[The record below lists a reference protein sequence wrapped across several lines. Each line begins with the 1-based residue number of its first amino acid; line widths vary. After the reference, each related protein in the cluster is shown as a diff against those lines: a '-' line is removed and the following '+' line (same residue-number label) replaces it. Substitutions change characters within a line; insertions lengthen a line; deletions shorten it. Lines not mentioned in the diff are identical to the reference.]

1 MGSLKRRNAA
11 LFVFRTCTGISE
23 IFHGDFSREGRAEDT
38 VSVIKKTFEIEI
50 TIEMIL
56 IILNLYQMKS
66 LKSLNDNL
74 SDQIS
79 FLSSRDEILRLQEH
93 HG

>member
-11 LFVFRTCTGISE
+11 LFVFRTWTGISE
-23 IFHGDFSREGRAEDT
+23 IFHGDFAKRRESRGY
-38 VSVIKKTFEIEI
+38 SFCHIKTFEIEI

-56 IILNLYQMKS
+56 IILNPYQKKS
-66 LKSLNDNL
+66 LKSLNHNL

-79 FLSSRDEILRLQEH
+79 FLSSRDEILRL
-93 HG
+93 